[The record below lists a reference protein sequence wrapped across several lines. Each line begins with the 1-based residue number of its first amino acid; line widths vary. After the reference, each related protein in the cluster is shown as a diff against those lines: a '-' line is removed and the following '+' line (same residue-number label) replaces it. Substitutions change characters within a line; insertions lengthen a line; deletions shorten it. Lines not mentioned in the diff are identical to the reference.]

1 MKPILYPEKT
11 KESEAEN
18 IKREQALEKEMDD
31 FIKTFSFLLK
41 DLD

>member
-1 MKPILYPEKT
+1 MKPILYTDKT
-11 KESEAEN
+11 KESDN
-18 IKREQALEKEMDD
+18 TKREKALEKEMDD

>member
-11 KESEAEN
+11 EESEIDN
-18 IKREQALEKEMDD
+18 TKREKALEKEMDD

-41 DLD
+41 D